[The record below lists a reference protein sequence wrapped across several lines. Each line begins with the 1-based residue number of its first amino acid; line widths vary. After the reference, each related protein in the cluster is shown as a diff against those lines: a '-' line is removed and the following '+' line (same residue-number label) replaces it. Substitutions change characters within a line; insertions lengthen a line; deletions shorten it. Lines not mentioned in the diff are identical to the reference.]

1 MSYFAKALTSS
12 VGKKFVMGLSGFFL
26 ISFLLFHVSINSLI
40 FINDGGVVFNKAAHF
55 MSHNLVVR
63 ILEIGLFVGIILHI
77 VQAILLTQQN
87 KAARPVAYAYN
98 NASANSKWYSRS
110 MGLLG
115 TLILMFL
122 IIHLYHFWWPTK
134 AAVFNS
140 EEHDTFQGLKAVFS
154 EWWVVLIYVAGLVSL
169 SYHLLHGFASAF
181 QSLGWNHKKWA
192 PVVKTIGIWFSIIIP
207 LIFAMMPISIF
218 LDWIS

>member
-87 KAARPVAYAYN
+87 KSARPIAYAYN

-134 AAVFNS
+134 AAVFNH
-140 EEHDTFQGLKAVFS
+140 EEHDTFQGLKVVFS
-154 EWWVVLIYVAGLVSL
+154 EWWVVLIYIAGLVSL

-192 PVVKTIGIWFSIIIP
+192 PVVKTIGILFSIIIP
-207 LIFAMMPISIF
+207 LIFAMMPVSIF